1 MASPR
6 ALLQSIPWAIA
17 PIIINAPMSG
27 VATKDLAC
35 AVTSAGGLGF
45 IGFDDPR
52 HLNVQLEEAKS
63 LFKNVTVPSGVL
75 PIGVGI
81 IALNGPPS
89 TFLPV
94 FAKHKPTAVWLSF
107 GEAKDFSRWSTGIRS
122 VSPNTKVWIQVGSVS
137 AAVQAAKACQP
148 DVIVLQGSDAGG
160 HGHAR
165 GSSIVTL
172 VPEVV
177 DTLAEHGIEDLP
189 LVAAG
194 GIMDGRSA
202 AAAIM
207 LGASG
212 VVMGT
217 RFLGAN
223 EAKMPED
230 YRREILRATDGG
242 EATVRSTVFDE
253 MWSANAWPDLYD
265 GRCLRNACYDD
276 VQNGLSIDQMRV
288 RLYNNIY
295 KNQNEEVDAKDVSSF
310 WAGSGVG
317 MVKKLERA
325 GDIVEDTRNDTRNR
339 LANAGNWS

>member
-1 MASPR
+1 M
-6 ALLQSIPWAIA
+6 PWALA
-17 PIIINAPMSG
+17 PVVINAPMSA

-63 LFKNVTVPSGVL
+63 LLKNVTIPSNVL

-89 TFLPV
+89 DFLPV
-94 FAKHKPTAVWLSF
+94 FANHKPIAVWLSF
-107 GEAKDFSRWSTGIRS
+107 GEATDFLRWSTSIRS

-137 AAVQAAKACQP
+137 AAVQAAKTCQP
-148 DVIVLQGSDAGG
+148 DVLVLQGSDAGG

-172 VPEVV
+172 IPEVV
-177 DTLAEHGIEDLP
+177 DTFAEHGIEEIP

-217 RFLGAN
+217 RFLAAS
-223 EAKMPED
+223 EAKLPAA
-230 YRREILRATDGG
+230 YRREIFQATDGG
-242 EATVRSTVFDE
+242 DATVRSRVFDE
-253 MWSANAWPDLYD
+253 MWSPNAWPDLYD

-276 VQNGLSIDQMRV
+276 VQNGLSIEQMRE

-295 KNQNEEVDAKDVSSF
+295 KNQNQEVDAKDVNSF

-317 MVKKLERA
+317 MVNKLENA
-325 GDIVEDTRNDTRNR
+325 EDIVESTRNDTRNR
-339 LANAGNWS
+339 LTNALNWF